1 MGRTRRDRRTPA
13 SEISDVMAGW
23 AGTGIMGEKAR
34 RVMSIFER
42 LGQEQGIRAAVDDF
56 YERVVGDPQ
65 LAHYFEGVDLR
76 TLRAHQTALL
86 VQVTGG
92 PAVYSGRGPAAAHD
106 RLDITPEDFDRVV
119 GHLVATLISFGVS
132 SEDIGSV
139 GEALV
144 AHRDEIV
151 TATAPA

>member
-1 MGRTRRDRRTPA
+1 
-13 SEISDVMAGW
+13 MAGW

-65 LAHYFEGVDLR
+65 LAHYFDGVDLR
-76 TLRAHQTALL
+76 VLRGHQTALL

-92 PAVYSGRGPAAAHD
+92 PAAYSGRDLAIAHA
-106 RLDITPEDFDRVV
+106 RLGITPEDFDRVV
-119 GHLVATLISFGVS
+119 GHLVATLSSFGVS
-132 SEDIGSV
+132 AEDIGAV
-139 GEALV
+139 GEALT
-144 AHRDEIV
+144 AYRDEIV
-151 TATAPA
+151 TAPAPA